1 MRLAV
6 LKERREGE
14 TRVAATPETVRKL
27 VALGLTVAV
36 EAGAGA
42 GASIPDADFAAAG
55 AEIAASPEA
64 TLSGAGVIFA
74 VQPPVP
80 AELALVPRGALMVCI
95 SGAMADR
102 ATVQSYAKG
111 GIDVAAMELLP
122 RITRAQSMDI
132 LSSQANLAGYR
143 AVIEGAGAFDRGFPM
158 MMTAAGTVPPARVFV
173 VGAGVAG
180 LQAIA
185 TARRLGAIVS
195 ATDVRPAAK
204 EEIKS
209 LGATFVGVEDTET
222 AGQTGAYAK
231 EMSADFRRKQA
242 ELMTATVAKNDM
254 VICTALVQ
262 GGRAPVLVTQAMVDG
277 MRPGSVIVDIAAD
290 GGGNCEATH
299 PGEAYVT
306 ANGVKILGYR
316 NWPGRISVAASTLY
330 AKNLLTFLTSFWD
343 KEAGAPRLPEDDA
356 IVQGVMLTRGGVVVH
371 ANFAQEA
378 PAAGPPGVSPG
389 ESETNAG
396 GKAPPEAEPERGPEL
411 EHAPAPVT
419 VSGHAAASDIDVP
432 AEHAAEPA
440 SGPDPAEA
448 PREQSEAD
456 TSAGPRHVLVP
467 VHVVQTGIGLTA
479 EPASSGEPAGMVQAS
494 GAGSAQSE
502 DGHGAEESVQ
512 EMVGVHHAEIDD
524 GAPGEAPP
532 IVAAAP
538 QPIESADTSSA
549 EPTMVGSNGGE
560 LPEMV
565 SESASLPGEGAP
577 SPQAS
582 AEVRAR
588 RRGGR
593 NRANQRPNTSNG
605 DTPGS
610 GEDP

>member
-6 LKERREGE
+6 LKERRAGE

-27 VALGLTVAV
+27 AALGCPGGGA
-36 EAGAGA
+36 AGAGA

-55 AEIAASPEA
+55 AEIAPDARA
-64 TLSGAGVIFA
+64 ALNGAGVIFA
-74 VQPPVP
+74 VQPPD
-80 AELALVPRGALMVCI
+80 LAGLPRGALLVCT

-102 ATVQSYAKG
+102 ASVPAYAQA

-209 LGATFVGVEDTET
+209 LGATFVGLEDTET
-222 AGQTGAYAK
+222 AGQTGAYAR
-231 EMSADFRRKQA
+231 EMSAEYRRKQA
-242 ELMTATVAKNDM
+242 ELMTATVARNDM

-277 MRPGSVIVDIAAD
+277 MRPGSVIVDLAAD
-290 GGGNCEATH
+290 GGGNCEATR
-299 PGEAYVT
+299 PGEAYTT
-306 ANGVKILGYR
+306 ANGVKVLGYR

-356 IVQGVMLTRGGVVVH
+356 IVQGVMLTRGGAVVH
-371 ANFAQEA
+371 ANFAQAAAEA
-378 PAAGPPGVSPG
+378 PQTVS
-389 ESETNAG
+389 A
-396 GKAPPEAEPERGPEL
+396 
-411 EHAPAPVT
+411 APAP
-419 VSGHAAASDIDVP
+419 
-432 AEHAAEPA
+432 
-440 SGPDPAEA
+440 
-448 PREQSEAD
+448 
-456 TSAGPRHVLVP
+456 
-467 VHVVQTGIGLTA
+467 
-479 EPASSGEPAGMVQAS
+479 
-494 GAGSAQSE
+494 AQ
-502 DGHGAEESVQ
+502 AEE
-512 EMVGVHHAEIDD
+512 EMVTQYTSVASVPDTIDAQGPGIDD
-524 GAPGEAPP
+524 GASAGAPP
-532 IVAAAP
+532 VIAAAP
-538 QPIESADTSSA
+538 QPPAESA
-549 EPTMVGSNGGE
+549 EPAGGEPTTIGSTGGE
-560 LPEMV
+560 LPDVV
-565 SESASLPGEGAP
+565 SESASLPPDENAL
-577 SPQAS
+577 SPQAG
-582 AEVRAR
+582 AEARAR
-588 RRGGR
+588 RRAGR
-593 NRANQRPNTSNG
+593 YNRPNQRPA
-605 DTPGS
+605 PGS
-610 GEDP
+610 GESP